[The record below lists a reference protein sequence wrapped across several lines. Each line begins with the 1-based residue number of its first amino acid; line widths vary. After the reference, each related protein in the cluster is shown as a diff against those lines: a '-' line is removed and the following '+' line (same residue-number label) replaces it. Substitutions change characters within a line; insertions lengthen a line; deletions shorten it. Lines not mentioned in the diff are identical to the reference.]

1 MSGASELAPCPF
13 CGGVAEMDT
22 QQAYRALV
30 GGQIG
35 TRVAVYCT
43 SCNADMGFCREDASG
58 EDREYLPEWVVEW
71 WNRRTP
77 SDELSRL
84 SSAHSEAV
92 EDARKHLAELSAS
105 RAEVVA
111 LREVLAKA
119 RGALERD
126 RSQVAD
132 GLTKI
137 KAALAGRAWLREGR
151 GSYAYDDERYQQEF
165 GHALDEI
172 GAALEPLRIIAG
184 DWTDC
189 PTDFAEITEART
201 ALAGEKPVGA
211 GVEDAVRAGWNAC
224 RRSIYAVCEDVQ
236 NEAERLRTSSKSG
249 TPSEEQ
255 HAKGYYAG
263 ACYAAKSIARGFHAM
278 EADDDDNV
286 TAAVAALSK
295 SGEKP

>member
-105 RAEVVA
+105 RAEA
-111 LREVLAKA
+111 GRLRE
-119 RGALERD
+119 AL
-126 RSQVAD
+126 
-132 GLTKI
+132 K
-137 KAALAGRAWLREGR
+137 
-151 GSYAYDDERYQQEF
+151 
-165 GHALDEI
+165 
-172 GAALEPLRIIAG
+172 
-184 DWTDC
+184 
-189 PTDFAEITEART
+189 EARRAIGDHHAPSDCYAT
-201 ALAGEKPVGA
+201 GPLTGDPFRDLVQCPACSFIAMYDAALAGEKPVGA
-211 GVEDAVRAGWNAC
+211 GVETLATDYLRGKIGEIIALQLDIEGGRAVEQ
-224 RRSIYAVCEDVQ
+224 AV
-236 NEAERLRTSSKSG
+236 
-249 TPSEEQ
+249 EQ
-255 HAKGYYAG
+255 
-263 ACYAAKSIARGFHAM
+263 IL
-278 EADDDDNV
+278 
-286 TAAVAALSK
+286 AVAALSK